1 MHYLVGSRAEIGGDP
16 LSPRVLRSLVPGLDE
31 QEAYV
36 CGPAGMTSAAVRALR
51 AAGVPQA
58 AHPLRVVR
66 VLRERIRA
74 MRRVILAV
82 TGTIAG
88 LVALLSFKSH
98 VPSAP
103 VAATTGGSG
112 GTSASSSSSSP
123 SSSGGGQTEVVPGAF
138 PQGSIAK
145 NLPAG
150 ETAVDGKVAS
160 TAYGPV
166 QIQLIERNSKIVKV
180 AVLVQPTNTLHDVQI
195 GEFAFPKLISET
207 LAAQN
212 GKIDAVS
219 GATYTSAGY
228 IQSLQSALDKRS

>member
-1 MHYLVGSRAEIGGDP
+1 
-16 LSPRVLRSLVPGLDE
+16 
-31 QEAYV
+31 
-36 CGPAGMTSAAVRALR
+36 
-51 AAGVPQA
+51 
-58 AHPLRVVR
+58 
-66 VLRERIRA
+66 

-103 VAATTGGSG
+103 VAATTGGAG
-112 GTSASSSSSSP
+112 GTSSSSSSASS

-166 QIQLIERNSKIVKV
+166 QIQLIKGPAKSSRSRS
-180 AVLVQPTNTLHDVQI
+180 LCSRPTPCT
-195 GEFAFPKLISET
+195 
-207 LAAQN
+207 
-212 GKIDAVS
+212 
-219 GATYTSAGY
+219 TSR
-228 IQSLQSALDKRS
+228 SASSPSPS

>member
-1 MHYLVGSRAEIGGDP
+1 
-16 LSPRVLRSLVPGLDE
+16 
-31 QEAYV
+31 
-36 CGPAGMTSAAVRALR
+36 
-51 AAGVPQA
+51 
-58 AHPLRVVR
+58 
-66 VLRERIRA
+66 

-103 VAATTGGSG
+103 VAATTGGAG
-112 GTSASSSSSSP
+112 GTSSSSSS
-123 SSSGGGQTEVVPGAF
+123 SSASGGGQTEVVPGAF
-138 PQGSIAK
+138 PQGSIAR

-166 QIQLIERNSKIVKV
+166 QIQLIKRAGKIVKV

-207 LAAQN
+207 LTAQN

-228 IQSLQSALDKRS
+228 IQSLQSALDKSS

>member
-1 MHYLVGSRAEIGGDP
+1 
-16 LSPRVLRSLVPGLDE
+16 
-31 QEAYV
+31 
-36 CGPAGMTSAAVRALR
+36 
-51 AAGVPQA
+51 
-58 AHPLRVVR
+58 
-66 VLRERIRA
+66 

-98 VPSAP
+98 VPSIP

-112 GTSASSSSSSP
+112 GSSSSSTSPSPSSSSSS
-123 SSSGGGQTEVVPGAF
+123 SGGQTTTVPGEF
-138 PQGSIAK
+138 PQGSLAK

-150 ETAVDGKVAS
+150 ETAVDGKVAN

-166 QIQLIERNSKIVKV
+166 QIQLIEQNTKIVKV
-180 AVLVQPTNTLHDVQI
+180 AVLVQPANTLHDIQI
-195 GEFAFPKLISET
+195 GAFAFPKLISET

-219 GATYTSAGY
+219 GASYTSAGY
-228 IQSLQSALDKRS
+228 IQSLQSALDKRPL

>member
-1 MHYLVGSRAEIGGDP
+1 
-16 LSPRVLRSLVPGLDE
+16 
-31 QEAYV
+31 
-36 CGPAGMTSAAVRALR
+36 
-51 AAGVPQA
+51 
-58 AHPLRVVR
+58 
-66 VLRERIRA
+66 
-74 MRRVILAV
+74 MRRVLLAV

-98 VPSAP
+98 IPSSP
-103 VAATTGGSG
+103 VAATG
-112 GTSASSSSSSP
+112 SSSSSSAP
-123 SSSGGGQTEVVPGAF
+123 SSSSGGGQTEVIPGAF

-145 NLPAG
+145 NLPPG
-150 ETAVDGKVAS
+150 ETAVDGKVAN

-166 QIQLIERNSKIVKV
+166 QIQLIKQNTKIVKV

-207 LAAQN
+207 LAAQT

-228 IQSLQSALDKRS
+228 LQSLQSALDKRG

>member
-1 MHYLVGSRAEIGGDP
+1 
-16 LSPRVLRSLVPGLDE
+16 
-31 QEAYV
+31 
-36 CGPAGMTSAAVRALR
+36 
-51 AAGVPQA
+51 
-58 AHPLRVVR
+58 
-66 VLRERIRA
+66 

-98 VPSAP
+98 LPSAP
-103 VAATTGGSG
+103 VAATTGGTG
-112 GTSASSSSSSP
+112 GTSASSP
-123 SSSGGGQTEVVPGAF
+123 STSGGGQTEVVPGAF

-150 ETAVDGKVAS
+150 ETAVNGKVAS
-160 TAYGPV
+160 TSYGPV
-166 QIQLIERNSKIVKV
+166 QIQLIKRNGKIVKV
-180 AVLVQPTNTLHDVQI
+180 AVLVQPTNTLNDVQI
-195 GEFAFPKLISET
+195 GKFAFPKLISET

-228 IQSLQSALDKRS
+228 MQSLQSALDKRS

>member
-1 MHYLVGSRAEIGGDP
+1 
-16 LSPRVLRSLVPGLDE
+16 
-31 QEAYV
+31 
-36 CGPAGMTSAAVRALR
+36 
-51 AAGVPQA
+51 
-58 AHPLRVVR
+58 
-66 VLRERIRA
+66 

-98 VPSAP
+98 VPSVS

-112 GTSASSSSSSP
+112 GNTSSSSSS
-123 SSSGGGQTEVVPGAF
+123 SSSASGGQTTTVPGEF
-138 PQGSIAK
+138 PQGSLAGK
-145 NLPAG
+145 LPAG
-150 ETAVDGKVAS
+150 ETAVDGKAAN

-166 QIQLIERNSKIVKV
+166 QIQLIEQNSKVVKV
-180 AVLVQPTNTLHDVQI
+180 AVLVQPANTLHDIQI
-195 GEFAFPKLISET
+195 GAMAFPKLISET

-228 IQSLQSALDKRS
+228 IQSLQSALDKRA

>member
-1 MHYLVGSRAEIGGDP
+1 
-16 LSPRVLRSLVPGLDE
+16 
-31 QEAYV
+31 
-36 CGPAGMTSAAVRALR
+36 
-51 AAGVPQA
+51 
-58 AHPLRVVR
+58 
-66 VLRERIRA
+66 

-112 GTSASSSSSSP
+112 ATSSSSP
-123 SSSGGGQTEVVPGAF
+123 ASSSSGGGQTEVVPGAF

-166 QIQLIERNSKIVKV
+166 QIQLIKRSGKIVKV

-195 GEFAFPKLISET
+195 GEFAFPKLIRET
-207 LAAQN
+207 LTAQN
-212 GKIDAVS
+212 GKIDSVS

>member
-1 MHYLVGSRAEIGGDP
+1 
-16 LSPRVLRSLVPGLDE
+16 
-31 QEAYV
+31 
-36 CGPAGMTSAAVRALR
+36 
-51 AAGVPQA
+51 
-58 AHPLRVVR
+58 
-66 VLRERIRA
+66 

-98 VPSAP
+98 VPSSP
-103 VAATTGGSG
+103 VAATVGGSG
-112 GTSASSSSSSP
+112 GSSSSSSP
-123 SSSGGGQTEVVPGAF
+123 TSPSSSSSKSGGQTEVVPGAF
-138 PQGSIAK
+138 PQGSIAR

-150 ETAVDGKVAS
+150 ESAVDGKVAN

-166 QIQLIERNSKIVKV
+166 QIQLIKRASKIVKV

>member
-1 MHYLVGSRAEIGGDP
+1 
-16 LSPRVLRSLVPGLDE
+16 
-31 QEAYV
+31 
-36 CGPAGMTSAAVRALR
+36 
-51 AAGVPQA
+51 
-58 AHPLRVVR
+58 
-66 VLRERIRA
+66 
-74 MRRVILAV
+74 VILAV

-112 GTSASSSSSSP
+112 ATSSSP
-123 SSSGGGQTEVVPGAF
+123 PASSSSGGGQTEVVPGAF

-150 ETAVDGKVAS
+150 EIAVDGKVAS

-166 QIQLIERNSKIVKV
+166 QIQLIKRSGKIVKV

-195 GEFAFPKLISET
+195 GEFAFPKLIRET
-207 LAAQN
+207 LTAQD
-212 GKIDAVS
+212 GKIDSVS

>member
-1 MHYLVGSRAEIGGDP
+1 
-16 LSPRVLRSLVPGLDE
+16 
-31 QEAYV
+31 
-36 CGPAGMTSAAVRALR
+36 
-51 AAGVPQA
+51 
-58 AHPLRVVR
+58 
-66 VLRERIRA
+66 

-103 VAATTGGSG
+103 VAATVGGSG
-112 GTSASSSSSSP
+112 GTAASSPSP
-123 SSSGGGQTEVVPGAF
+123 SSSSGGGQTEVVPGAF

-160 TAYGPV
+160 TSYGPV
-166 QIQLIERNSKIVKV
+166 QIQLIERSGKIVKV

-207 LAAQN
+207 LAAQSS
-212 GKIDAVS
+212 KIDAVS

>member
-1 MHYLVGSRAEIGGDP
+1 
-16 LSPRVLRSLVPGLDE
+16 
-31 QEAYV
+31 
-36 CGPAGMTSAAVRALR
+36 
-51 AAGVPQA
+51 
-58 AHPLRVVR
+58 
-66 VLRERIRA
+66 

-98 VPSAP
+98 VPSSP
-103 VAATTGGSG
+103 LAATASGSG
-112 GTSASSSSSSP
+112 SGTSSGASPAASSSAK
-123 SSSGGGQTEVVPGAF
+123 GGGQTEVVPGAF

-166 QIQLIERNSKIVKV
+166 QIQLIKRSGKIVKV

-195 GEFAFPKLISET
+195 GEFAFPKLITET
-207 LAAQN
+207 LSAQDA
-212 GKIDAVS
+212 KIDAVS
-219 GATYTSAGY
+219 GASYTSAGY
-228 IQSLQSALDKRS
+228 IQSLQSALDKST

>member
-1 MHYLVGSRAEIGGDP
+1 
-16 LSPRVLRSLVPGLDE
+16 
-31 QEAYV
+31 
-36 CGPAGMTSAAVRALR
+36 
-51 AAGVPQA
+51 
-58 AHPLRVVR
+58 
-66 VLRERIRA
+66 

-98 VPSAP
+98 VPSVP

-112 GTSASSSSSSP
+112 GSSSSSS
-123 SSSGGGQTEVVPGAF
+123 SSSGGSTATVPGEF
-138 PQGSIAK
+138 PQGSLAG

-150 ETAVDGKVAS
+150 ETAVNGQVAS

-180 AVLVQPTNTLHDVQI
+180 AVLEQPANTLHDIQI
-195 GEFAFPKLISET
+195 GAFAFPKLISET

-212 GKIDAVS
+212 GKIDTVS
-219 GATYTSAGY
+219 GASYTSVGY
-228 IQSLQSALDKRS
+228 IRSLQSALDKRA

>member
-1 MHYLVGSRAEIGGDP
+1 
-16 LSPRVLRSLVPGLDE
+16 
-31 QEAYV
+31 
-36 CGPAGMTSAAVRALR
+36 
-51 AAGVPQA
+51 
-58 AHPLRVVR
+58 
-66 VLRERIRA
+66 

-103 VAATTGGSG
+103 VAATVGGSG
-112 GTSASSSSSSP
+112 GSAASSSSSS
-123 SSSGGGQTEVVPGAF
+123 SGSGQTEVVPKAF

-145 NLPAG
+145 NLPPG
-150 ETAVDGKVAS
+150 ETAVDGKAAS

-166 QIQLIERNSKIVKV
+166 QIQLIKKNSKIVKV

-228 IQSLQSALDKRS
+228 IQSLQSALDQRS

>member
-1 MHYLVGSRAEIGGDP
+1 
-16 LSPRVLRSLVPGLDE
+16 
-31 QEAYV
+31 
-36 CGPAGMTSAAVRALR
+36 
-51 AAGVPQA
+51 
-58 AHPLRVVR
+58 
-66 VLRERIRA
+66 

-103 VAATTGGSG
+103 VAATTGTG
-112 GTSASSSSSSP
+112 GTSTSSSSTSP

-145 NLPAG
+145 NLPSG
-150 ETAVDGKVAS
+150 ETAVNGKVAS

-166 QIQLIERNSKIVKV
+166 QIQLITKDSKIVKV
-180 AVLVQPTNTLHDVQI
+180 AVLMQPTNTLNDVQI
-195 GEFAFPKLISET
+195 GKFAFPKLISET
-207 LAAQN
+207 LTVQN

>member
-1 MHYLVGSRAEIGGDP
+1 
-16 LSPRVLRSLVPGLDE
+16 
-31 QEAYV
+31 
-36 CGPAGMTSAAVRALR
+36 
-51 AAGVPQA
+51 
-58 AHPLRVVR
+58 
-66 VLRERIRA
+66 

-98 VPSAP
+98 VPSVP
-103 VAATTGGSG
+103 VAATSGGSG
-112 GTSASSSSSSP
+112 GGSTSSSSSS
-123 SSSGGGQTEVVPGAF
+123 SGGQTVTVPGEF
-138 PQGSIAK
+138 PQGSLAK
-145 NLPAG
+145 TLTAG
-150 ETAVDGKVAS
+150 ETAVDGNKAN

-180 AVLVQPTNTLHDVQI
+180 AVLVQPQNTLHDIQI
-195 GEFAFPKLISET
+195 GAMAFPRLISET

-228 IQSLQSALDKRS
+228 IQSLQSALDKRG

>member
-1 MHYLVGSRAEIGGDP
+1 
-16 LSPRVLRSLVPGLDE
+16 
-31 QEAYV
+31 
-36 CGPAGMTSAAVRALR
+36 
-51 AAGVPQA
+51 
-58 AHPLRVVR
+58 
-66 VLRERIRA
+66 

-103 VAATTGGSG
+103 VAATAGGSG
-112 GTSASSSSSSP
+112 GTAASSSP
-123 SSSGGGQTEVVPGAF
+123 SSSSSGSGQTEVVPGAF

-145 NLPAG
+145 NLPPG
-150 ETAVDGKVAS
+150 ETSVDGKVAS

-166 QIQLIERNSKIVKV
+166 QIQLIKKNSKIVKV
-180 AVLVQPTNTLHDVQI
+180 AVLVQPINTLHDVQI
-195 GEFAFPKLISET
+195 GEFAFPKLIGET